1 MRRLA
6 AGRIV
11 TFKLLGSAL
20 IRLEAHQTRVTLSH
34 STCMDTSAP
43 VMLEGKLELK
53 RVNFTCPWHCDSL
66 KHDCCVFTNNQSWF
80 GSCSALNI
88 EVMTPPRTRSHR
100 KRSARSSEDSQ
111 DAYPASKQTGAIEG
125 ALQPQSSTPTD
136 ASQHRSDAS
145 QLATLHQ
152 VSKLPSRQ
160 LQTPPVSHQ
169 AESASTALISAVT
182 QPSCRP
188 QFYAFAHPLSEHQA
202 ESLPP
207 GLSQPRVNNQ
217 PQPALVTDNM
227 RQSQNKASDASESQI
242 GLSTEAHVKPEAHSD
257 SVTNSHPQATSQDAA
272 QPSLVLHAQPP
283 PQPNVEQTPTQPQQT
298 PTQPQQTPTQPEQT
312 LTQPQQ
318 TQSQPQQTQSQLQS
332 QSQPQHSN
340 QSHPEQPP
348 QSSDAPK
355 SAAQA
360 PAAPQPVLAQQ
371 DTYPVLLQLDACM
384 APALSLPLA
393 KHKPGSAV
401 IKFWRANHQ
410 NPALYNLRLIGDAQ
424 QQPGESVG
432 IGTEDLMIHSA
443 WAASIL
449 PTADTNRPV
458 STNGVDILLPVK
470 TRASVVSKM
479 VESLHSGTISLGHE
493 NVEQMLMLS
502 HAMKVRPRFSSQGN

>member
-1 MRRLA
+1 
-6 AGRIV
+6 
-11 TFKLLGSAL
+11 
-20 IRLEAHQTRVTLSH
+20 
-34 STCMDTSAP
+34 MDTTAP
-43 VMLEGKLELK
+43 VMLGGKLELK
-53 RVNFTCPWHCDSL
+53 RVTFTLPWHSASL
-66 KHDCCVFTNNQSWF
+66 KHSCCVLTHNQCWS
-80 GSCSALNI
+80 GGCSAPKI
-88 EVMTPPRTRSHR
+88 EVMTPPRTRSQR
-100 KRSARSSEDSQ
+100 KRSVRSSEDSQ
-111 DAYPASKQTGAIEG
+111 DAYHASKQTRAIEG
-125 ALQPQSSTPTD
+125 ALQPQSRTPSD

-152 VSKLPSRQ
+152 LSSLPSPQ

-169 AESASTALISAVT
+169 AESASTAHNPAET

-207 GLSQPRVNNQ
+207 GLSQPQVNNP
-217 PQPALVTDNM
+217 PQPAPVTDNVP
-227 RQSQNKASDASESQI
+227 QSQSNASDASESQI
-242 GLSTEAHVKPEAHSD
+242 APSSEAHVKAEPHSGPM
-257 SVTNSHPQATSQDAA
+257 TKSHPEATSQDAA

-283 PQPNVEQTPTQPQQT
+283 PQPDVQQTPTKPQQT
-298 PTQPQQTPTQPEQT
+298 PTQPQQTQP
-312 LTQPQQ
+312 
-318 TQSQPQQTQSQLQS
+318 QLQS
-332 QSQPQHSN
+332 QSQPQPPN
-340 QSHPEQPP
+340 QSQHEQPP
-348 QSSDAPK
+348 QSSGAPE

-360 PAAPQPVLAQQ
+360 QAVPTPAAPPPVTAQQ

-432 IGTEDLMIHSA
+432 IGTQDLMIHSA
-443 WAASIL
+443 WAANIL
-449 PTADTNRPV
+449 PTTDTNRPV

-470 TRASVVSKM
+470 TPAFVVNKM
-479 VESLHSGTISLGHE
+479 VESLHSGTISLSHK
-493 NVEQMLMLS
+493 NVEQMLVLS
-502 HAMKVRPRFSSQGN
+502 HAMKVRTLFPSQGN